1 MNEDAC
7 ANVNAFLQVY
17 WAFYLTLEHDF
28 VRTERY
34 VTVDQD
40 NFNTYSV
47 EYNRILQST
56 CSEVNVVAKKL
67 CELLGNSNVEKM
79 DNFRDVITQ
88 HCGMLYDE
96 TVEIGNVL
104 KVQPWKEWGIEKR
117 CNPIWWRLYNK
128 VKHCRAELCEN
139 EDFFGKNRPF
149 YKAATQE
156 NVLLALSGL
165 YVLEFYTM
173 LFLCYEVVGKTSEDG
188 NTFYDKM
195 LPLFSSQLFKL
206 KAWQTCHCYF
216 VANYINGAEV
226 CRLMDERKIS
236 MPKGSL

>member
-1 MNEDAC
+1 MNEDAR
-7 ANVNAFLQVY
+7 ANVEAFLQIY
-17 WAFYLTLEHDF
+17 WTFYLTLEDDF

-34 VTVDQD
+34 VTVDRD
-40 NFNTYSV
+40 NFNAYSV

-67 CELLGNSNVEKM
+67 CERLGNSNVEKM
-79 DNFRDVITQ
+79 DNFRNIITQ

-96 TVEIGNVL
+96 TVGIRNTIEL
-104 KVQPWKEWGIEKR
+104 QPWKEWGISNA

-128 VKHCRAELCEN
+128 VKHDRAELCGN
-139 EDFFGKNRPF
+139 EELFGKDRPF

-173 LFLCYEVVGKTSEDG
+173 LFLCYEVAGKTSEEG
-188 NTFYDKM
+188 NTFYDRM
-195 LPLFSSQLFKL
+195 LPLFASQLFKL
-206 KAWQTCHCYF
+206 NAWQSCQGYF
-216 VANYINGAEV
+216 VADFINGAEI
-226 CRLMDERKIS
+226 CRLMGERKIS